1 MNVAIF
7 TDCDV
12 EQASGVT
19 TTLRAALQYA
29 PPDLN
34 LRVYSATAPGFDE
47 ADYPALPLLGMPVPF
62 CADTWMYWPRFGKFL
77 KGARRDGIDVIHLTA
92 PGPIGLAALYV
103 ASRLAVP
110 IVGSCHAGLTAHTAA
125 HGRSPRL
132 GRLIGRCM
140 CWPYRKCGRLLVPS
154 HYTRTRLEPDM
165 DELKIEVWPP
175 GVDTALFTPE
185 RRSWRLRD
193 AWHVSEK
200 RPAILYVGR
209 ISREKGLAV
218 LPDLHRRLHA
228 RGLEHRL
235 ILTGAGPMAAELR
248 TQLPDALFTGVQSRR
263 ELAEIFAS
271 ADLFLFPSGTD
282 TAGNVVLEAQASGL
296 PVVVSAEGPARENM
310 LAGRTGVVCESLQPD
325 GWAEAVTGVLR
336 HHGRRAGMTA
346 AAREYA
352 LSRQWEP
359 ALQALYQT
367 YRELHATNVVELHAC
382 GSQLEPS
389 KRPLLQHQSRR
400 QI

>member
-7 TDCDV
+7 TDNDA
-12 EQASGVT
+12 EQANGVT
-19 TTLRAALQYA
+19 TILRAALMYA
-29 PPDLN
+29 PPDVN
-34 LRVYSATAPGFDE
+34 LRVYSAAAPGFDE
-47 ADYPALPLLGMPVPF
+47 ADYPALPSLGMPVPF
-62 CADTWMYWPRFGKFL
+62 CADTRMHWPRFGKFL
-77 KGARRDGIDVIHLTA
+77 KGARRDGIDLIHLTA
-92 PGPIGLAALYV
+92 PGLIGLAALYV

-110 IVGSCHAGLTAHTAA
+110 IVGSFHSDLATHAAA
-125 HGRSPRL
+125 RGRSPGL
-132 GRLIGRCM
+132 GQLVGRCM
-140 CWPYRKCGRLLVPS
+140 RWPYRKCGRVLVPS
-154 HYTRTRLEPDM
+154 HYTRIQLEPDM
-165 DELKIEVWPP
+165 DEPEIDVWPP
-175 GVDTALFTPE
+175 GVDTGLFTPE

-209 ISREKGLAV
+209 MSREKGLAL

-235 ILTGAGPMAAELR
+235 ILTGAGPMTAELR
-248 TQLPDALFTGVQSRR
+248 TQLPDALFTGVRSRR
-263 ELAEIFAS
+263 DLAEIFAS
-271 ADLFLFPSGTD
+271 ADLFLFPSRTD

-296 PVVVSAEGPARENM
+296 PVVVSAEGGARENM
-310 LAGRTGVVCESLQPD
+310 LEGRTGVVCEDVQPD
-325 GWAEAVTGVLR
+325 GWADAVTGVLR
-336 HHGRRAGMTA
+336 HRGRRACMVA

-367 YRELHATNVVELHAC
+367 YRELHAANVVALQAR
-382 GSQLEPS
+382 GPLPEPL
-389 KRPLLQHQSRR
+389 KRPVLRHQSRR